1 MDWLL
6 RQSWQ
11 VRRSRRYLQTRGA
24 APMAKT
30 IQAEQSGFATIGID
44 IGKDVL
50 HLVGFDHDGRI
61 TLRRKI
67 KRLALVSTFEALSPC
82 IVGMEACL
90 SAHFVSRT
98 LRKLGFEPRIIPAK
112 YTKPF
117 IKGQKNDYNDAE
129 AIAEAALRP
138 NLNLVAEKTQAQ
150 LDLQALHRVRS
161 RLVSRRTATINQIRA
176 FLIEQGIAVRTGSRA
191 LRNSLF
197 AILKNRADEISPRMS
212 AIIIDLHDDW
222 SALDDR
228 IARIS
233 TEIEEMSQQEEN
245 CRRLMSVPGIGPI
258 ISTAMVAAIGTGE
271 AFDRGR
277 DFGAWLGLVPRQFS
291 TGGSTI
297 LGRISKRGSRY
308 LRTLFVQAAH
318 IIMMRPKNW
327 ERFSFGP
334 WLAEATKRMHK
345 NKAAAA
351 LANKLARIA
360 WSILRHGKGFD
371 AHRIEGF
378 AV

>member
-6 RQSWQ
+6 PQSWQ
-11 VRRSRRYLQTRGA
+11 VRQSRLNLQTIGA
-24 APMAKT
+24 APMTKT
-30 IQAEQSGFATIGID
+30 TQTEQLRFASIGID

-50 HLVGFDHDGRI
+50 HIVGFDHSGQI
-61 TLRRKI
+61 ILRRKI
-67 KRLALVSTFEALSPC
+67 KRLALISTFETLSPC

-117 IKGQKNDYNDAE
+117 VKGQKNDYNDAE

-138 NLNLVAEKTQAQ
+138 NLNLVAEKSQAQ

-176 FLIEQGIAVRTGSRA
+176 FLIEQGIAVRTGARA

-197 AILKNRADEISPRMS
+197 AILKNRADEISPRMR
-212 AIIIDLHDDW
+212 AIITDLHDDW
-222 SALDDR
+222 SGLD
-228 IARIS
+228 ARIERLS
-233 TEIEEMSQQEEN
+233 AEIEKMSQQEDH
-245 CRRLMSVPGIGPI
+245 CQRLMSVPGIGPV

-271 AFDRGR
+271 AFERGR
-277 DFGAWLGLVPRQFS
+277 DFGAWLGLVPRQYS
-291 TGGSTI
+291 TGGKPI
-297 LGRISKRGSRY
+297 LGRISKRGSKY

-327 ERFSFGP
+327 GKFSFGP
-334 WLAEATKRMHK
+334 WLTEAAKRMHK
-345 NKAAAA
+345 NKLAAA

-360 WSILRHGKGFD
+360 WSILRHGKDFD
-371 AHRIEGF
+371 THRIEVT
-378 AV
+378 AI